1 MREPEFRRI
10 LQSAALAA
18 TFAFAGAAVPG
29 IAGAQGTPDPGVG
42 VDQRPM
48 DDDNDT
54 DWGWIGL
61 LGLAG
66 LLGLR
71 RREPTT
77 HYGDTTTR
85 RP

>member
-1 MREPEFRRI
+1 MRDSEFRRI
-10 LQSAALAA
+10 LQSVALAT
-18 TFAFAGAAVPG
+18 TFAFAGGAVPG
-29 IAGAQGTPDPGVG
+29 VAGAQGTPDPGV
-42 VDQRPM
+42 DQRPM
-48 DDDNDT
+48 DDGDDA

-71 RREPTT
+71 RREPAT

-85 RP
+85 RT